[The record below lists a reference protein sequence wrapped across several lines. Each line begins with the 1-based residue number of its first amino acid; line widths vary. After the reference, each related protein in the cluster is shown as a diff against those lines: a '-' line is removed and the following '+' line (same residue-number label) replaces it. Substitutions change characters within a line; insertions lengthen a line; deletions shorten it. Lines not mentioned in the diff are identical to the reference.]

1 MIFTLLQAPYLE
13 TRSSIALYTSIA
25 LQSES
30 VARMAIS
37 VQKMQHFDNN
47 FKELLEN
54 RGASNPSFDW

>member
-1 MIFTLLQAPYLE
+1 MLILYRSAQWLE
-13 TRSSIALYTSIA
+13 ST
-25 LQSES
+25 
-30 VARMAIS
+30 ARMAQS